1 MELRIGVVHTPRE
14 LELELDSNADDVVK
28 LIDDGL
34 ASGKALV
41 WVTDTKGRRVGLAAD
56 KIAYVEIDDGAASRT
71 VGFGR

>member
-1 MELRIGVVHTPRE
+1 MELRIGVVHSPRE
-14 LELELDSNADDVVK
+14 LELELDSSADDVVK

-41 WVTDTKGRRVGLAAD
+41 WVTDAKGRRVGLSVD
-56 KIAYVEIDDGAASRT
+56 KIAYIEVDDGAASRT

>member
-14 LELELDSNADDVVK
+14 IELELDSTADDVVK

>member
-1 MELRIGVVHTPRE
+1 MELRIGVLHSPRE
-14 LELELDSNADDVVK
+14 IELEVDSTADDVVR

-41 WVTDTKGRRVGLAAD
+41 WVTDTKGRRVGVNID
-56 KIAYVEIDDGAASRT
+56 KIAYVEVDDGAASRT

>member
-1 MELRIGVVHTPRE
+1 MEIRIGVVHSPRE
-14 LELELDSNADDVVK
+14 IELEVDSNVDDVVK
-28 LIDDGL
+28 LIDEGL

-41 WVTDTKGRRVGLAAD
+41 WLTDTKGRRVGLSAD